1 MKRLAPLVLPAL
13 PDVVEPRGRRPWLA
27 MAVGLGMEALFT
39 LIRVRFP
46 GSLGAADRPY
56 LLYVSAVLAAA
67 WLGGQLPALAVTLT
81 SAAVATYFLSLIHI

>member
-39 LIRVRFP
+39 LILKRPPLPLKMAKREGRP
-46 GSLGAADRPY
+46 GE
-56 LLYVSAVLAAA
+56 
-67 WLGGQLPALAVTLT
+67 
-81 SAAVATYFLSLIHI
+81 